1 MVLWLQLRLQYQLVP
16 LRLVL
21 QWLQLR
27 LQYQLNQLDPV
38 YQ

>member
-1 MVLWLQLRLQYQLVP
+1 MALWLQLNLQYRLVP